1 MNKKL
6 LFTQPRVYTS
16 VESEVRKCMAMNEC
30 IVLGEKIR
38 EKRLERGW
46 TQPELAE
53 RMGYNKS
60 TILRIERGEHDL
72 TQSRIKEFANVLG
85 TTPGYLMGWE
95 VDPRDAGATAAKVL
109 KNPEVYQFVL
119 NYFAC
124 DEADQYTLRLMADS
138 LAAKQKKD

>member
-1 MNKKL
+1 
-6 LFTQPRVYTS
+6 
-16 VESEVRKCMAMNEC
+16 MALSEC

-53 RMGYNKS
+53 RMGCNKS

-72 TQSRIKEFANVLG
+72 TQSRIAEFARALG

-95 VDPRDAGATAAKVL
+95 VPPEEAGSTAAKVL
-109 KNPEVYQFVL
+109 KNPEVYKFVL
-119 NYFAC
+119 DYFASS
-124 DEADQYTLRLMADS
+124 DEDRYLLRVMAAS
-138 LAAKQKKD
+138 TAAKQKKED

>member
-1 MNKKL
+1 
-6 LFTQPRVYTS
+6 
-16 VESEVRKCMAMNEC
+16 MAMNEY

-53 RMGYNKS
+53 RMGCNKS

-72 TQSRIKEFANVLG
+72 PQSRIKEFANVLG

-95 VDPRDAGATAAKVL
+95 VDPRDAGSTAAKVL

-119 NYFAC
+119 DYFAC
-124 DEADQYTLRLMADS
+124 NDADQYTLRLMAKS

>member
-1 MNKKL
+1 
-6 LFTQPRVYTS
+6 
-16 VESEVRKCMAMNEC
+16 MALNDC

-53 RMGYNKS
+53 RVGCNKS
-60 TILRIERGEHDL
+60 TILRIERGDHDL
-72 TQSRIKEFANVLG
+72 TQSRIKEFADALG

-95 VDPRDAGATAAKVL
+95 VAPEDAGITAARVL
-109 KNPEVYQFVL
+109 KNPETYQMVTD
-119 NYFAC
+119 YFGLS
-124 DEADQYTLRLMADS
+124 DSDKYTVRLLVAS

>member
-1 MNKKL
+1 
-6 LFTQPRVYTS
+6 
-16 VESEVRKCMAMNEC
+16 MALSEC

-53 RMGYNKS
+53 RIGCNKS

-72 TQSRIKEFANVLG
+72 PQSRIKEFARVLG

-95 VDPRDAGATAAKVL
+95 VPPEDAGSLAAKVL
-109 KNPEVYQFVL
+109 KNPDTYQFVQDYL
-119 NYFAC
+119 SLS
-124 DEADQYTLRLMADS
+124 EADQYTMRLMMAS
-138 LAAKQKKD
+138 IKQKKD

>member
-1 MNKKL
+1 
-6 LFTQPRVYTS
+6 
-16 VESEVRKCMAMNEC
+16 MALSEC

-53 RMGYNKS
+53 RIGCNKS

-72 TQSRIKEFANVLG
+72 PQSRIKEFARVLG

-95 VDPRDAGATAAKVL
+95 VAPEDAGATAAKVL
-109 KNPEVYQFVL
+109 KNPDTYKFVQDYL
-119 NYFAC
+119 SLS
-124 DEADQYTLRLMADS
+124 EADQYTMRLMMAS
-138 LAAKQKKD
+138 IKQKKD